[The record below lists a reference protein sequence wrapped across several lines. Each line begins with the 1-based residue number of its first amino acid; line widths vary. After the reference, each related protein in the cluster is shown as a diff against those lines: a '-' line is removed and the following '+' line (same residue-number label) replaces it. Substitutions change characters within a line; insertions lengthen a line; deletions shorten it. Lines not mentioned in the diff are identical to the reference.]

1 MQILNRLI
9 LLVISL
15 VLVFVGNVHAQIQV
29 PPSEEVL
36 QQLTSSG
43 QLRLAFPDAN
53 LSMARLDPESGEW
66 AGPGI
71 ELGRILAAR
80 LGVPLVP
87 VPVGSP
93 NEMLGSVGQN
103 VWDIALIAIAD
114 RENFIF
120 TRSIQQVDQTFL
132 VMPGVDVAGVG
143 DADREGI
150 RIMVL
155 RSSIYD
161 YVLTPI
167 IKNAELIR
175 IDGGGARLLPAILAG
190 ESDLLALTR
199 TNLLPIAEQISGSR
213 VLEDRFAVTDTGFA
227 FWEEHTVVRD
237 YIDAFVTESLQSG
250 LVAELIANGGISAI
264 SPPTVPSEAVLRE
277 LAPTGSLR
285 FAFPKDAAPMAIIGQ
300 ELGRIL
306 AKQLG
311 VPYLPYHIDSPEHFL
326 TTLGQNEWDI
336 LMMSYFERPG
346 VDSLIYTVPA
356 LEVDHAFLVRPDTDI
371 QRLED
376 VDKPGIR
383 IAVRSET
390 IYDYRLREIIEHAE
404 IQAFLDQSGQQ
415 RLETGEAEVLATT
428 RSGAIR
434 TGEQIPGS
442 YVLAERFGYTPVV
455 FALSEERTAGR
466 DYAERFIREQI
477 RTGVVARLIEESG
490 LDEGIDPGVQ

>member
-1 MQILNRLI
+1 MRIHAALI
-9 LLVISL
+9 LFGILSIASA
-15 VLVFVGNVHAQIQV
+15 HAQSQE
-29 PPSEEVL
+29 PPSKEVL
-36 QQLTSSG
+36 QQLTSTG

-120 TRSIQQVDQTFL
+120 TGSVQQVDQTYL
-132 VMPGVDVAGVG
+132 VMPGVDVASVD
-143 DADREGI
+143 DADREGV

-155 RSSIYD
+155 KSSIYD

-175 IDGGGARLLPAILAG
+175 IDGGGAQLLPAILTG
-190 ESDLLALTR
+190 QSELLALTR

-227 FWEEHTVVRD
+227 FWEEHTAARD
-237 YIDAFVTESLQSG
+237 YVDAFVAESLQSG

-264 SPPTVPSEAVLRE
+264 SPPTIPSEAVLHD

-300 ELGRIL
+300 GLGRIL
-306 AKQLG
+306 AKQLE
-311 VPYLPYHIDSPEHFL
+311 VPYVPYHIDSPEHFL

-371 QRLED
+371 QSLED

-404 IQAFLDQSGQQ
+404 IQAFLDQSGQR
-415 RLETGEAEVLATT
+415 RLETKEAEVLATI
-428 RSGAIR
+428 RSAAIL
-434 TGEQIPGS
+434 TSEQIPGS
-442 YVLAERFGYTPVV
+442 YVLTERFGFTPVV
-455 FALSEERTAGR
+455 FALPEERSAGR

-490 LDEGIDPGVQ
+490 LDEGIDPAAQ